1 MNHIPKKYRKVVTSL
16 SIVFIISLIIVS
28 ILPVAIDRYFNNKL
42 MRDIDDIQ
50 MMIDEFYINV
60 DLDDVK
66 STTENASQL
75 AIVKKIEGELDKFET
90 RYTDTYSEYMF
101 EMLSESYKDIEYLI
115 DNNEIW
121 NELEDQRVISINNTI
136 LMKHS
141 VNELVEKLE

>member
-1 MNHIPKKYRKVVTSL
+1 MNHIPKKYRNVVTSL
-16 SIVFIISLIIVS
+16 SIVFIISLVIVS

-50 MMIDEFYINV
+50 MMIEEFYINV

-75 AIVKKIEGELDKFET
+75 AIVKKIEGELDKFEI